1 MERGGA
7 VCDREGRRLHRLRH
21 NLPLLG
27 RALPH
32 RGPELSHGSELP
44 LCQDRRDDLP
54 LHRRHRKT
62 NIIHY
67 IVQSD
72 CLRYSLI
79 L

>member
-21 NLPLLG
+21 DLPLLG

-54 LHRRHRKT
+54 LHRRHRK
-62 NIIHY
+62 IILFITSY
-67 IVQSD
+67 N
-72 CLRYSLI
+72 LI
-79 L
+79 AYGIY